1 MDDNENDSQEEMTDI
16 TLILEAAASNLNFK
30 SPMLHTK
37 SFNLQDSMA
46 ALEIMDKKMDCCE
59 VPCRK
64 DKPADSNSN
73 NSFEEKAE
81 SVEESKKKN
90 ATEASRM
97 IFPRPAPTGLDDD
110 VDPLP
115 WDELTLED
123 AVFIATENLVL
134 LESLLTDGTSVV
146 ESTFT
151 CLYAHTSVV
160 EDMKNRLEPSSLTE
174 QMQAI
179 MSTTTKKGTVP
190 QRVVYSSTL
199 MLIELTDLLR
209 EVILNADIYEEEDFT
224 ISTYNIDKFDDRDDV
239 SVTKIGHNVLEI
251 LKEESFLNDQHN
263 NTNDA
268 DVLKAINSILEF
280 QLDFITV
287 ITSMARLSGKSIQEE
302 LTKSQVIARAAVA
315 KVTHISMLMK
325 KLKTVQSESTKVVIK
340 RTFDSYVN
348 RPLVGNAPL
357 RKIVFRETEESL
369 STLKK
374 IIGDVDSVVCNI
386 LLKGN
391 TLGRVRYMMR
401 KASTSSA
408 NILIRSLLVLNL
420 YFDDKMFGQYPVP
433 ELIVNHMKQLMEVSD
448 NVFSSKAAQAFLN
461 RLCKPVY
468 DSLKVLVLN
477 KNRQRSYID
486 VMLGDWSV
494 LREEAYIVDMTYHQ
508 EIPSNNTSE
517 LQPHFSLY
525 ILCITIEL
533 MDKFVHLG
541 VELKLLCSEEELG
554 IAYWYRDFLTSSL
567 LSQVNTMRQ
576 EKLLTRKLKQT
587 EQLEQLKKKQ
597 QQHQSTNKSNK
608 GGSKKKGK
616 NKKNGSASSSN
627 NNNNNSGS
635 SINDLPYTPED
646 IEDDFDYMLLN
657 VKRNLCRGLVRFF
670 AAVRQAGLVKETF
683 YEFTTNRRIFEMR
696 FEIFAGIQQPPPL
709 SFDDYMKGS
718 DFSEVSQK
726 DLLASTGDTF
736 RLTKGMID
744 RLLVQIPDIDSNY
757 LPAQEEELRQLA
769 KVCVGNSIYLQK
781 LIHIIEGK
789 GESKARVT
797 IDTKTSNQF
806 CTIKID

>member
-81 SVEESKKKN
+81 SVEEPKKKN

-391 TLGRVRYMMR
+391 TLGRIRYMMR

-408 NILIRSLLVLNL
+408 NILTRSLLVLNL